1 MLSHT
6 EPNLLLAEERLRNDL
21 AQGES
26 HFREFKSALEGP
38 ERRRRRQ
45 VRLVARDVGET
56 LVAFA
61 NADGGTLVVGAEDD
75 GTITG
80 INYFD
85 DGIQI
90 LREAPRTHVHPDTPL
105 PDVRIRKIELEGKSV
120 LVFDVQK
127 GTGHVHLTSDGRCL
141 QRRDSDTIPV
151 SSEQIRFERHEQVS
165 REYDRQW
172 VDGASVADLRNDLLE
187 RVAEAI
193 SPGLSPEKC
202 LQTLGLA
209 EYVGDALRLR
219 RAAMLLFARDA
230 RRWHPRSEIRLQQI
244 SGTELLTGTDYN
256 VSKDESQA
264 GNILELLSA
273 GWEQVRQFL
282 VQRRLAGGTFQLQTA
297 YPEDACREA
306 FVNAIAHRDY
316 SAEGRSLEVLSFND
330 KLEIRNPG
338 QLLATVKLTELRRG
352 TGAHDSRNTYIAR
365 VLRELG
371 YMREM
376 GEGLRRINALM
387 NGHELGPPDIVS
399 EEDSFSITFSQRNV
413 FTPTE
418 QQWLDAFNSF
428 NLSREE
434 KLVVLLGRGGKL
446 IAPSQIWEVLDLVDT
461 EEYRQIIDRLQTKGL
476 LSSQISRNQAGIIAR
491 REGSGPRDVPRFA
504 IRTPDLAERDHREVI
519 ESVVALGNQGRFRNA
534 QYEAIGKGLS
544 GQNPYQSAIKLR
556 QLLRWLELIDQSGN
570 STDRLIQLWDDESE
584 SRPERRRH
592 AQEGGSDPVT
602 PPIAP
607 SRDIYVGNLDYQ
619 VGDHQLREVFEEVGR
634 VVKVSVPWD
643 YLTNANRGFA
653 FVQMADPASSLK
665 AFMEVDG
672 RVLHGRP
679 LRLGWSFK

>member
-1 MLSHT
+1 MLGQGDTH
-6 EPNLLLAEERLRNDL
+6 LLLADERLRNDL

-38 ERRRRRQ
+38 ERNRRRQ
-45 VRLVARDVGET
+45 VKLVARDVGET

-75 GTITG
+75 GTVTG
-80 INYFD
+80 LNYAD
-85 DGIQI
+85 DGIEI
-90 LREAPRTHVHPDTPL
+90 LKQAPSTHVHPDTPL
-105 PDVRIRKIELEGKSV
+105 SDVRVRQLELGGMTV
-120 LVFDVQK
+120 LIFDVQK
-127 GTGHVHLTSDGRCL
+127 GTGFVHLTSDGRCL

-151 SSEQIRFERHEQVS
+151 SSEQIRFERHEQIS

-172 VDGASVADLRNDLLE
+172 VDGATVADLRDDLLQ

-193 SPGLSPEKC
+193 SPGLSTEKC

-209 EYVGDALRLR
+209 EYAGGSLRLR
-219 RAAMLLFARDA
+219 RAALLLFARDA

-244 SGTELLTGTDYN
+244 SGTELLTGKDYN
-256 VSKDESQA
+256 VSKDDSQA

-282 VQRRLAGGTFQLQTA
+282 VQRRLAGGTFQLQTT

-316 SAEGRSLEVLSFND
+316 SAEGRSLEILAFND

-338 QLLATVKLTELRRG
+338 QLLSTVKLTELRRG

-371 YMREM
+371 YMQEM
-376 GEGLRRINALM
+376 GEGIRRINALM
-387 NGHELGPPDIVS
+387 NGHELGPPEIVS
-399 EEDSFSITFSQRNV
+399 EEDSFAITFSQRNL
-413 FTPTE
+413 FAPTE
-418 QQWLDAFNSF
+418 QLWLDAYSAF

-476 LSSQISRNQAGIIAR
+476 LSSQVSRSQAGTIAR
-491 REGSGPRDVPRFA
+491 RQGSGPREVPRFA
-504 IRTPDLAERDHREVI
+504 IRTPDLAERDHREVM
-519 ESVVALGNQGRFRNA
+519 EAAVALGNQPRFGKT
-534 QYEAIGKGLS
+534 QYEQIADRLS
-544 GQNPYQSAIKLR
+544 RQNPYQGAIKLR
-556 QLLRWLELIDQSGN
+556 QLLRWLDLIDQSGN
-570 STDRLIQLWDDESE
+570 PTDRLVQLWDSGAED
-584 SRPERRRH
+584 RPDRQRH
-592 AQEGGSDPVT
+592 AQEAASDHVT
-602 PPIAP
+602 PQIAP

-619 VGDHQLREVFEEVGR
+619 VDEHQLREVFEEVGK
-634 VVKVSVPWD
+634 VVKITVPRD

-653 FVQMADPASSLK
+653 FVQMSDPAASLK
-665 AFMEVDG
+665 AFMDVDG
-672 RVLHGRP
+672 RSLHGRP